1 MKTII
6 GSVMLCALMLI
17 AVSQAEVTETRLPK
31 AVEKRIALQAL
42 KKSDEWTKLNDH
54 LDNLTNS
61 LAKLDPDI
69 ITATNKIALITDV
82 ASAKLA
88 IQKVQ
93 NEVEDLAKIVA
104 DAKVLFKDLKQLQVK
119 IVEILGKR

>member
-1 MKTII
+1 
-6 GSVMLCALMLI
+6 MLCALMLI